1 MSGLDH
7 GPITA
12 APLEPAEAEALARLL
27 HALADR
33 TRVAIVSA
41 IVHSASGELNAR
53 QILAMVDVSQPTLSH
68 HLRKLLEAGLL
79 AREQRGPYSYFRLAP
94 EAFERLRSIFSEA
107 RDPSG
112 GELA

>member
-7 GPITA
+7 GPIAA

-41 IVHSASGELNAR
+41 IVHSPDGELNAR
-53 QILAMVDVSQPTLSH
+53 QLQAMVDVSQPTVSH

-79 AREQRGPYSYFRLAP
+79 HREQRGPYGYFRLAP
-94 EAFERLRSIFSEA
+94 EAFERLCAIFSEA
-107 RDPSG
+107 
-112 GELA
+112 A

>member
-7 GPITA
+7 GPIAA

-41 IVHSASGELNAR
+41 IVHSPEGELNAR
-53 QILAMVDVSQPTLSH
+53 QLQAMVDVSQPTVSH

-79 AREQRGPYSYFRLAP
+79 RREQRGPYGYFRLAP
-94 EAFERLRSIFSEA
+94 EAFERLRAIFSEA
-107 RDPSG
+107 
-112 GELA
+112 A

>member
-7 GPITA
+7 GPIAA

-41 IVHSASGELNAR
+41 IVHAPDGEMNAR
-53 QILAMVDVSQPTLSH
+53 DILAMVDVSQPTVSH

-79 AREQRGPYSYFRLAP
+79 RREQRGPYSFFRLAP
-94 EAFERLRSIFSEA
+94 EAFARLRAIFSEA
-107 RDPSG
+107 P
-112 GELA
+112 